1 MFDAKIALV
10 HFKKSRKVL
19 QGELRTSMFF
29 LVYDQI
35 VGYDV
40 SMVAILRDALF
51 VVSLHVQL
59 GIA

>member
-1 MFDAKIALV
+1 
-10 HFKKSRKVL
+10 
-19 QGELRTSMFF
+19 MFF

-51 VVSLHVQL
+51 VVILHVQL